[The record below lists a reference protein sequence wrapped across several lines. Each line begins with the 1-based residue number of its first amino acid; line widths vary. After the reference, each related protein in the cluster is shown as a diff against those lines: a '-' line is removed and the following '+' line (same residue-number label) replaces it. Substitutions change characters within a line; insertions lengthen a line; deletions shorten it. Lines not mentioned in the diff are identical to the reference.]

1 MVTQAVRGKKAS
13 LSLSELT
20 WGAEKPLRGWVCLDL
35 RGKEL
40 LTNLL
45 QYLSVMSF
53 SQLLATDSACR
64 LCSLAAVW
72 QPGSG

>member
-35 RGKEL
+35 CGKEL

-45 QYLSVMSF
+45 QYLSAGF
-53 SQLLATDSACR
+53 
-64 LCSLAAVW
+64 AVW
-72 QPGSG
+72 PQSGSQVQDSSDFPRSSS